1 MVKNQLAMQENWVQ
15 ILSWE
20 DPLEEGMATYSSIH
34 AENPYGE
41 RSLVDCS
48 AWDPKESDT
57 PE

>member
-48 AWDPKESDT
+48 PWDPKESDT